1 MDLSKFV
8 WTREPA
14 DYKIENGTIDCDET
28 AHRSVA
34 ADLLSFPE

>member
-14 DYKIENGTIDCDET
+14 DYKIENGTIEIVT
-28 AHRSVA
+28 KPRT
-34 ADLLSFPE
+34 DL